1 MAIEAHDI
9 TVSLGGKPIL
19 QAVDLSL
26 RPGELLGL
34 VGPNGAGKTT
44 LLRAMAGLLAP
55 MRGMIRYDGES
66 AQALGRQAL
75 AQRVS
80 FLAQGGDSS
89 WPLSVAAVVEL
100 GRLPHR
106 RPFAGLSTA
115 DKAAVAAALAHC
127 DVGDFVDRTMGT
139 LSGGERRRVLLA
151 RALAVE
157 APYLLA
163 DEPLAGLDP
172 LHQLEV
178 MELLRQTAGRGAGV
192 IVVLHDLTLATRF
205 CDRLALLDHGQ
216 LVAEGPAQQV
226 LDDERLRAVFGVSAL
241 RGNQDG
247 EPFLLPWRAI
257 SRGND
262 DHER

>member
-9 TVSLGGKPIL
+9 AVSLGGKAIL
-19 QAVDLSL
+19 HGIDLVL
-26 RPGELLGL
+26 KPGEILGL

-44 LLRAMAGLLAP
+44 LLRVMAGLLAP
-55 MRGMIRYDGES
+55 MQGSVLYDDES
-66 AQALGRQAL
+66 ARALGRRTL

-80 FLAQGGDSS
+80 FLAQGGDTS
-89 WPLSVAAVVEL
+89 WPLSVEAVVGL

-106 RPFAGLSTA
+106 RPFGGLTEA
-115 DKAAVAAALAHC
+115 DHAAIAAALAHC
-127 DVGDFVDRTMGT
+127 DVAGFGDRTMGT

-178 MELLRQTAGRGAGV
+178 MELLRRTARRGAGV
-192 IVVLHDLTLATRF
+192 VVVLHDLTLATRF
-205 CDRLALLDHGQ
+205 CDRLALLDYGR
-216 LVAEGPAQQV
+216 LVAEGAPQAV
-226 LDDERLRAVFGVSAL
+226 LDDTNLSGVFGVEAL
-241 RGNQDG
+241 RGNHDG
-247 EPFLLPWRAI
+247 ETFLLPWRAQNHGR
-257 SRGND
+257 SD
-262 DHER
+262 DD